1 MNPFIVYA
9 LPRSRTAWMA
19 QFLSYG
25 SYRCGHEQAIFLR
38 DVMDIPRLLRMPF
51 TGVVETAAAQGWRV
65 IRHHVPEIKQVVIRR
80 PLQDVYDAMLN
91 VDLHGYAT
99 YDKDRLW
106 KAMAYGNRMLDEISA
121 LPDTLTLDFSDL
133 DTREGCKTLFEFCLP
148 YQFED
153 WWWEDLKT
161 RNIQV
166 SVPEYIQYYHEHK
179 ADIDSFKRKM
189 WQELRYLAKSGQI
202 TRH

>member
-1 MNPFIVYA
+1 
-9 LPRSRTAWMA
+9 
-19 QFLSYG
+19 
-25 SYRCGHEQAIFLR
+25 
-38 DVMDIPRLLRMPF
+38 MPF